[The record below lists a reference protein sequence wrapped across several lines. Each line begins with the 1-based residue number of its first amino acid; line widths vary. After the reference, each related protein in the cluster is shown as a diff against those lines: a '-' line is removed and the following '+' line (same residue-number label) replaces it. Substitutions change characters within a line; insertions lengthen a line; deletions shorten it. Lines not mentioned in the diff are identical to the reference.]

1 MFTGII
7 QSIGEIAA
15 IQLKGG
21 DVRLYIK
28 TGKLQVNNVAL
39 GDSIATNGVCLTA
52 VELPGDGFWADVSRE
67 TLDCTSV
74 GNWKVGQAVNLE
86 KAMTPET
93 HFGGHIVSG
102 HVDGLGE
109 IVTRKP
115 DGRSERFVIRAPKEL
130 AKYIAANGSIT
141 IAGVSLTVNRVDG
154 CDFEINIVPHTLQE
168 TIIGGYKKGTKINWK
183 VDVVAR
189 YRQRLML
196 GDKAAEEGE
205 CGYAQGADNA
215 EHRGDRHGLV

>member
-15 IQLKGG
+15 IQPKGG

-74 GNWKVGQAVNLE
+74 GNWKVGQTVNLE

-130 AKYIAANGSIT
+130 ARYIAAKGSIT
-141 IAGVSLTVNRVDG
+141 VDGTSLTVNHVDG
-154 CDFEINIVPHTLQE
+154 DEFGLNIVPHTLQE
-168 TIIGGYKKGTKINWK
+168 TVMGTYSAGTQVNLE
-183 VDVVAR
+183 VDLIAR
-189 YRQRLML
+189 YLERLLL
-196 GDKAAEEGE
+196 GDKAAEKGV
-205 CGYAQGADNA
+205 AQGVSLESLASA
-215 EHRGDRHGLV
+215 GFLK

>member
-15 IQLKGG
+15 IQPKGG

-28 TGKLQVNNVAL
+28 TGKLQVDNVAL
-39 GDSIATNGVCLTA
+39 GDSIASNGVCLTA

-130 AKYIAANGSIT
+130 AKYIAAKGSVT
-141 IAGVSLTVNRVDG
+141 VDGTSLTVNHVDG
-154 CDFEINIVPHTLQE
+154 DEFGLNIVPHTLQE
-168 TIIGGYKKGTKINWK
+168 TVMGTYSTGTQVNLE
-183 VDVVAR
+183 VDLIAR
-189 YRQRLML
+189 YLERLLL
-196 GDKAAEEGE
+196 GDKAAEKEG
-205 CGYAQGADNA
+205 AQGVSLESLTSA
-215 EHRGDRHGLV
+215 GFLK

>member
-15 IQLKGG
+15 IQPKGG

-28 TGKLQVNNVAL
+28 TGKLQVSNVAL

-74 GNWKVGQAVNLE
+74 GNWKVGQTVNLE

-109 IVTRKP
+109 VVSVKQ
-115 DGRSERFVIRAPKEL
+115 DGRSWRFVLRAPKEL
-130 AKYIAANGSIT
+130 AKYIAAKGSIT
-141 IAGVSLTVNRVDG
+141 VDGTSLTVNHVDG
-154 CDFEINIVPHTLQE
+154 DEFGLNIVPHTLQE
-168 TIIGGYKKGTKINWK
+168 TVMATYAAGTQVNLE
-183 VDVVAR
+183 VDLIAR
-189 YRQRLML
+189 YLERLLL
-196 GDKAAEEGE
+196 GDKAAQKGV
-205 CGYAQGADNA
+205 AQGVSLESLASA
-215 EHRGDRHGLV
+215 GFLK